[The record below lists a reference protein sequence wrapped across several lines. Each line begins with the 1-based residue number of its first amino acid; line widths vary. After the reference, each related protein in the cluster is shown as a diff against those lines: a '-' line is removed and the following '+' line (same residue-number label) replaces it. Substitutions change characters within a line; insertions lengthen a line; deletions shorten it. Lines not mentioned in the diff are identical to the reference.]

1 MTGTFK
7 KGDLLR
13 VVMNGAARGGDTYP
27 RGVRVLTAAERE
39 HLAVD
44 PWYQGLGEDG
54 ESRLVPRHRS
64 EKIDPGTLV
73 TVIRAR
79 AKAPPGLGWGKW
91 AHGHVLVL
99 DPSSGNEL
107 YIKRHFLEAI
117 PAPEEGEK

>member
-1 MTGTFK
+1 MGAFK

-13 VVMNGAARGGDTYP
+13 VVTNGAARGGDIYP
-27 RGVRVLTAAERE
+27 RGVRVLTTAERE
-39 HLAVD
+39 RLEAD
-44 PWYQGLGEDG
+44 PWYRELDSAGEP
-54 ESRLVPRHRS
+54 RLVPRHRS

-79 AKAPPGLGWGKW
+79 AKAPPELGWGKW

-99 DPSSGNEL
+99 DPSTGNEL

-117 PAPEEGEK
+117 PATEEGEK

>member
-1 MTGTFK
+1 MGAFK

-13 VVMNGAARGGDTYP
+13 VVMDGGARGGDMYP

-39 HLAVD
+39 RLAVD
-44 PWYQGLGEDG
+44 PWYRELDSAGEP
-54 ESRLVPRHRS
+54 RLVPRHRV
-64 EKIDPGTLV
+64 ERIDPGTLV
-73 TVIRAR
+73 TVLRAR
-79 AKAPPGLGWGKW
+79 GGGAPRARGWSQS
-91 AHGHVLVL
+91 GHVLVL

>member
-1 MTGTFK
+1 MGAFK

-13 VVMNGAARGGDTYP
+13 VVMNGAARGGDMYP

-39 HLAVD
+39 RLAVD
-44 PWYQGLGEDG
+44 PWYRGLDSAGEP
-54 ESRLVPRHRS
+54 RLVPRHRV
-64 EKIDPGTLV
+64 ERIDPGTLV
-73 TVIRAR
+73 TVLRAR
-79 AKAPPGLGWGKW
+79 ASAPDDLGWGRSQS
-91 AHGHVLVL
+91 GHVLVL